1 MTVLECQNLTKV
13 YHQGDN
19 IISAVKT
26 CNIKVE
32 EEEFVAIVGTSGS
45 GKSTLLQLC
54 GGLDTPSGG
63 TVYINGKNIYG
74 LKSDELAVFRRQ
86 HIGFIFQN
94 YNLIPVFTALENIIM
109 PSLLDGRKLSYPH
122 INELLEILGIADRI
136 HHLPNE
142 LSGGQQQRVAVA
154 RALVNYPSLMLADEP
169 TGNLDKQSA
178 AELMKLLL
186 KTKEV
191 QHQTLIMVTHDENI
205 AAMADK
211 VYRMDDGVLT
221 PESRIRRIQAAQ
233 YWERVE
239 QEMKEDKL
247 NI

>member
-1 MTVLECQNLTKV
+1 MTVLQCDNLTKV

-19 IISAVKT
+19 IISAVRT
-26 CNIKVE
+26 CNFSVE
-32 EEEFVAIVGTSGS
+32 EGQFVAIVGTSGS

-63 TVYINGKNIYG
+63 TVYVNGRDIFK
-74 LKSDELAVFRRQ
+74 LKSEELAEYRRK

-109 PSLLDGRKLSYPH
+109 PSLLDDRRLSFPH

-136 HHLPNE
+136 HHLPHE
-142 LSGGQQQRVAVA
+142 MSGGQQQRVAVA
-154 RALVNYPSLMLADEP
+154 RALINYPSLMLADEP
-169 TGNLDKQSA
+169 TGNLDKNSA
-178 AELMKLLL
+178 KELMDLLL

-191 QHQTLIMVTHDENI
+191 QHQTLVMVTHDDGI

-211 VYRMDDGVLT
+211 VYRMDDGYLAPDT
-221 PESRIRRIQAAQ
+221 KLRRHTT
-233 YWERVE
+233 
-239 QEMKEDKL
+239 
-247 NI
+247 

>member
-1 MTVLECQNLTKV
+1 MTVLERDNLTKV
-13 YHQGDN
+13 YHQGEN

-26 CNIKVE
+26 CNFTVE
-32 EEEFVAIVGTSGS
+32 EGEFVAIVGTSGS

-54 GGLDTPSGG
+54 GGLDVPSGG
-63 TVYINGKNIYG
+63 TVYINGRDIYK
-74 LKSDELAVFRRQ
+74 LKSEELAEYRRK

-136 HHLPNE
+136 HHLPHE

-154 RALVNYPSLMLADEP
+154 RALINYPSLMLADEP
-169 TGNLDKQSA
+169 TGNLDKNSA
-178 AELMKLLL
+178 KELMELLL
-186 KTKEV
+186 KTKAV
-191 QHQTLIMVTHDENI
+191 QHQTLIMVTHDDNI

-211 VYRMDDGVLT
+211 VYRMDDGVLSQDT
-221 PESRIRRIQAAQ
+221 KIKR
-233 YWERVE
+233 YTT
-239 QEMKEDKL
+239 
-247 NI
+247 

>member
-1 MTVLECQNLTKV
+1 MTVLECDNLTKV
-13 YHQGDN
+13 YHQGEN

-26 CNIKVE
+26 CNFTVE
-32 EEEFVAIVGTSGS
+32 EGEFVAIVGTSGS

-54 GGLDTPSGG
+54 GGLDVPSGG
-63 TVYINGKNIYG
+63 TVYINGRYIYKLNIE
-74 LKSDELAVFRRQ
+74 ELAEYRRK

-136 HHLPNE
+136 HHLPHE

-154 RALVNYPSLMLADEP
+154 RALINYPSLMLADEP
-169 TGNLDKQSA
+169 TGNLDKNSA
-178 AELMKLLL
+178 KELMELLL
-186 KTKEV
+186 KTKAV
-191 QHQTLIMVTHDENI
+191 QHQTLIMVTHDDNI

-211 VYRMDDGVLT
+211 VYRMDAGVLSQDT
-221 PESRIRRIQAAQ
+221 KIKR
-233 YWERVE
+233 YTT
-239 QEMKEDKL
+239 
-247 NI
+247 

>member
-1 MTVLECQNLTKV
+1 MTVLECDNLTKV
-13 YHQGDN
+13 YHQGEN

-26 CNIKVE
+26 CNFTVE
-32 EEEFVAIVGTSGS
+32 EGEFVAIVGTSGS

-54 GGLDTPSGG
+54 GGLDVPSGG
-63 TVYINGKNIYG
+63 TVYINGRDIYK
-74 LKSDELAVFRRQ
+74 LKSEELAEYRRK

-136 HHLPNE
+136 HHLPHE

-154 RALVNYPSLMLADEP
+154 RALINYPSLMLADEP
-169 TGNLDKQSA
+169 TGNLDKNSA
-178 AELMKLLL
+178 KELMELLL
-186 KTKEV
+186 KTKAV
-191 QHQTLIMVTHDENI
+191 QHQTLIMVTHDDNI

-211 VYRMDDGVLT
+211 VYRMDDGVLSQDT
-221 PESRIRRIQAAQ
+221 KIIR
-233 YWERVE
+233 YTT
-239 QEMKEDKL
+239 
-247 NI
+247 